1 LKCPYCADLET
12 EVVETRDSEDL
23 KAIRRRRQCVKC
35 ERRFTTYERA
45 ENIELMV
52 IKKDGK
58 REVFDREKLRR
69 GLLKAVEKRPVSVE
83 LIDDLVDQVE
93 RELRRKDKTEISS
106 KQVGSAVLRKLRKI
120 DKVAYLRFASVY
132 LDFEDLGD
140 FKEAIEKIS

>member
-1 LKCPYCADLET
+1 LRCPYCDGDDT

-23 KAIRRRRQCVKC
+23 AAIRRRRQCVKC

-45 ENIELMV
+45 EKIELMV
-52 IKKDGK
+52 IKKDGQ

-69 GLLKAVEKRPVSVE
+69 GVLKAVEKRPISIE
-83 LIDDLVDQVE
+83 LIDDLVNQVE
-93 RELRRKDKTEISS
+93 RELRRKDKVEISS
-106 KQVGSAVLRKLRKI
+106 KQIGNSILRKLKKI

-140 FKEAIEKIS
+140 FEEAIEKVN